1 MLTIDIKDD
10 EILRDARNYHT
21 YIKGL
26 GYYKKRK
33 VEDLQLVEDDDEP
46 VIFAEVI
53 GSQHYSVEISLNPNG
68 TIKGYF
74 CDCPAFAKYDGICK
88 HVVATL
94 KATQEVYGKSRAKS
108 QAEKISKDET
118 SQNIFNY
125 FDSLNYS
132 LTEKE
137 INLEVT
143 LGMERTT
150 GGTVFYFEFRIGEEK
165 LYVVKN
171 MKDFIRDIKDHKTIE
186 FGKSFTFKPYIHKFS
201 PTDRE
206 IIDLALSHYDYEA
219 IATALNP
226 YTYASYISFKGKK
239 LYISGTNL
247 SSLLEILEKRPFTFV
262 TTSSEKLENRTIIKD
277 KPLPIKFSL
286 LSDNENLVLKMD
298 ASPSIFPLTG
308 EGKYFF
314 CDNLIYK
321 LTDEQRLPFVPFY
334 NAICA
339 GRKEHLIFEP
349 KNCERFISE
358 VLPQLSPAGDISIDP
373 NLEQRFYKEE
383 LASKIYFDKME
394 TGIYA
399 RLEFCYGEENFN
411 PFSTKRNTRNGRLLI
426 RDAKKEQNI
435 MGLLAKAE
443 FVVSKDVI
451 YMDEEEKIFNFLN
464 ETLPKLHELSE
475 IYYSEAFKKMSI
487 KDPRSFTGRIR
498 LNEGADLLQFSFKFE
513 GVGKDELQDLF
524 MSLKEKKKYY
534 RLKDGSFMPLESP
547 ELIEVSELLEH
558 LHISHKDLKNE
569 IIQLPKYK
577 ALYIDRKLR
586 DSKLDNFEKNTAFK
600 QMVQNITEPKDM
612 DFQIPN
618 SLKGILRDYQRTG
631 YKWLKTLAAY
641 GMGGILADDM
651 GLGKTLE
658 ALTYILSEKEKDD
671 RPVLVISPTSL
682 IYNWQ
687 AEVNKF
693 APDLKSEVI
702 AGTPKER
709 WDILKSLKGADIVIT
724 SYPLI
729 RRDIE
734 LYKNIEFSCCILDE
748 AQHIKN
754 PDSINAKTAKSINAK
769 VRFALTGTPI
779 ENSLTEL
786 WSIFDFILPGYL
798 MSHNK
803 FVKNYEKPIVREKDA
818 GTLKELGKMIS
829 PFVLRRM
836 KKDVLKELPDKI
848 ENKIVSE
855 LTEEQKKVYMAYLQQ
870 TKNELYKEIEDAG
883 FEKSRIKVLAALT
896 RLRQICCH
904 PGLFIENYTGSSGK
918 LQQLEELMTDALESG
933 RRILLFSQFTSML
946 SIIKERLDKE
956 GIEYFYLDGSTK
968 SKLRGQMVQSF
979 NNGEREV
986 FLISLK
992 AGGTGLNLTGADMV
1006 IHFDPWWNP
1015 AVEDQAS
1022 DRAHRIG
1029 QKNVVHVVKLISRGT
1044 IEEKVYELQEKKKEL
1059 ISAVIKPGETML
1071 AKMSQEEILDL
1082 FA

>member
-1 MLTIDIKDD
+1 MFKVNIKDD
-10 EILRDARNYHT
+10 EMLREARNYHT
-21 YIKGL
+21 YMKGL
-26 GYYKKRK
+26 DYYKKGR
-33 VEDLQLVEDDDEP
+33 VVDLQLEEEDDEP
-46 VIFAEVI
+46 IIFAEVI
-53 GSQHYSVEISLNPNG
+53 GSQRYLVSIDLHPDG
-68 TIKGYF
+68 TVSGYF

-88 HVVATL
+88 HVVAVL
-94 KATQEVYGKSRAKS
+94 KAAQDTFGKPRAKS
-108 QAEKISKDET
+108 STPKTPKDDT
-118 SQNIFNY
+118 NQYFFNY
-125 FDSLNYS
+125 FDSLNYNP
-132 LTEKE
+132 TEKE
-137 INLEVT
+137 VNLELT
-143 LGMERTT
+143 LGMEK
-150 GGTVFYFEFRIGEEK
+150 GSHGFDFYIELRIGEEK

-171 MKDFIRDIKDHKTIE
+171 IKEFVGDVKNHKTIE
-186 FGKSFTFKPYIHKFS
+186 FGKNFTFKPYIHTFS
-201 PTDRE
+201 PTDRA
-206 IIDLALSHYDYEA
+206 IIDLTMNHYDYEA
-219 IATALNP
+219 TAAALNP
-226 YTYASYISFKGKK
+226 YTHASYISFKGKR
-239 LYISGTNL
+239 LYISDTNL
-247 SSLLEILEKRPFTFV
+247 LKMLEILENRTFIFV
-262 TTSSEKLENRTIIKD
+262 TGSEKYEDMTIIKD
-277 KPLPIKFSL
+277 RSLPVKFNL
-286 LSDNENLVLKMD
+286 VNDKENLVLKMD
-298 ASPSIFPLTG
+298 VAKDIFPLTYNG
-308 EGKYFF
+308 RYFF
-314 CDNLIYK
+314 SDNLIYK
-321 LTDEQRLPFVPFY
+321 LTDVQLQPFVPFY
-334 NAICA
+334 NHLRA
-339 GRKEHLIFEP
+339 GKNEQLVFEP
-349 KNCERFISE
+349 HQSERFISE
-358 VLPQLSPAGDISIDP
+358 ILPQLSPAGEVTIDP
-373 NLEQRFYKEE
+373 NLEKRFYHEE
-383 LASKIYFDKME
+383 LTPKIYFDRME

-399 RLEFCYGEENFN
+399 GLEFCYGDEVFN
-411 PFSTKRNTRNGRLLI
+411 PFSPKRNANNGRLLI

-435 MGLLAKAE
+435 MGLLGKADFKVAK
-443 FVVSKDVI
+443 
-451 YMDEEEKIFNFLN
+451 EKIYLQDEIRIFDFLS
-464 ETLPKLHELSE
+464 ETLPELHKLAE
-475 IYYSEAFKKMSI
+475 IYYSEAFKRMSI
-487 KDPRSFTGRIR
+487 RDPRSFTGRIR
-498 LNEGADLLQFSFKFE
+498 LNEGSDLLQFSFEFE
-513 GVGKDELQDLF
+513 GVDKSELQSLF
-524 MSLKEKKKYY
+524 LSLKEKKKYY

-558 LHISHKDLKNE
+558 LHISDKDLKNNVIE
-569 IIQLPKYK
+569 LPKYK
-577 ALYIDRKLR
+577 ALYMDKKLR
-586 DSKLDNFEKNTAFK
+586 DSKLDNVEKNTAFK

-612 DFQIPN
+612 DFQIPH
-618 SLKGILRDYQRTG
+618 SLKNVLRDYQKTG
-631 YKWLKTLAAY
+631 YKWLKTLTAY

-658 ALTYILSEKEKDD
+658 ALTFILSEKEKDG

-693 APDLKSEVI
+693 VPGLKSVVI
-702 AGTPKER
+702 AGTPHER
-709 WDILKSLKGADIVIT
+709 WELLKVLKGVDIVIT

-729 RRDIE
+729 RRDIG

-803 FVKNYEKPIVREKDA
+803 FVKNYEKPIVREKDS
-818 GTLKELGKMIS
+818 GTLKELGKLIS

-870 TKNELYKEIEDAG
+870 TKKEIYQEIEDAG

-904 PGLFIENYTGSSGK
+904 PGLFIENYMGGSGK

-933 RRILLFSQFTSML
+933 HRILLFSQFTSML
-946 SIIKERLDKE
+946 SIIKVRLDKE

-979 NNGEREV
+979 NSGERKV

-1044 IEEKVYELQEKKKEL
+1044 IEEKVYELQQRKKEL

-1071 AKMSQEEILDL
+1071 AKMSREEILDL